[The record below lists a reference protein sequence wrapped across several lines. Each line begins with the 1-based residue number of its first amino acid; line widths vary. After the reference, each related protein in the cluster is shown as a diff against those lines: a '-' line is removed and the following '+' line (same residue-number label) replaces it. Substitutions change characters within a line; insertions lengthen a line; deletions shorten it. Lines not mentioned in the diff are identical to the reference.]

1 MHKLILASQSPT
13 RLNMLKKAGLTFEV
27 DPAYLNEEKLIE
39 DLLQKRAQ
47 PREIAETL
55 ACEKA
60 IVVSKLHPY
69 ALVIGADQV
78 LECEG
83 KIYSKAKNIEAAKE
97 KLMKLSGKNH
107 RLISAVCIA
116 HEGKTLWGM
125 SDEAILHMNNHNEA
139 FIDQYC
145 ASAGDIL
152 TSCAGAYA
160 IEGRGAWLFS
170 KVQGDHF
177 TILGLPLVP
186 LLNHLREKYGYG
198 P

>member
-13 RLNMLKKAGLTFEV
+13 RQNMLKKAGLSFEV
-27 DPAYLNEEKLIE
+27 DPAHLNEEKLMKE
-39 DLLQKRAQ
+39 MLQKRMQ
-47 PREIAETL
+47 PRDIAEKL

-60 IVVSKLHPY
+60 LAVSKLHPY
-69 ALVIGADQV
+69 ALVIGSDQV

-83 KIYSKAKNIEAAKE
+83 KIYSKAKNTEEAKE
-97 KLMKLSGKNH
+97 KLMALSGKTH
-107 RLISAVCIA
+107 RLISAVCLTF
-116 HEGKTLWGM
+116 ENNTVWGT
-125 SDEAILHMNNHNEA
+125 SDEAMLQMNNHDEN
-139 FIDQYC
+139 FIDEYC
-145 ASAGDIL
+145 SFAGDIL

-160 IEGRGAWLFS
+160 IEGRGAWLFN

>member
-13 RLNMLKKAGLTFEV
+13 RQSMLKKAGLNFEI
-27 DPAYLNEEKLIE
+27 DPAHLNEEKLMKE
-39 DLLQKRAQ
+39 MLQKRMQ
-47 PREIAETL
+47 PRDIAEKL

-60 IVVSKLHPY
+60 LVVSKLHPY
-69 ALVIGADQV
+69 ALVIGSDQI

-83 KIYSKAKNIEAAKE
+83 KIYSKAKNVEAAKE
-97 KLMKLSGKNH
+97 KLMALSGKTH
-107 RLISAVCIA
+107 RLISAVCLA
-116 HEGKTLWGM
+116 FEGNTVWGT
-125 SDEAILHMNNHNEA
+125 SDEAMLQMNNHDEA
-139 FIDQYC
+139 FIDGYC

-160 IEGRGAWLFS
+160 IEGRGAWLFN

-177 TILGLPLVP
+177 TILGMPLVP